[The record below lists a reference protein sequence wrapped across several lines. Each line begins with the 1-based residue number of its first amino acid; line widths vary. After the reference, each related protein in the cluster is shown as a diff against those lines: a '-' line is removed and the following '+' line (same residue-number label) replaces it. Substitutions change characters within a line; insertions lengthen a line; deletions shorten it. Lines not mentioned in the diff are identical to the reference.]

1 MPVKQQP
8 ERAVAPMAER
18 FLQSLRRR
26 NVAENTVLS
35 YGKDLALFAE
45 HFVAGGEPDFAI
57 DDVTAL
63 TIREFMSKGLGRGL
77 TQATLARRLS
87 ALRAF
92 FDFLVQ
98 EEGLPRNPARSVA
111 SPKIPKKLPA
121 VMTPEEANQFV
132 DSVKLDGNRDHSPER
147 IVRDRLILE
156 LLYGSGLRVSE
167 LVGLDVDDVDQRER
181 WLNVRGK
188 GRKERQVPFGEKAG
202 AALDRYLADRAK
214 LKAPP
219 EIRALLVHRWGRK
232 FRRLT
237 ARSVRLILK
246 RYATAYNADPALHPH
261 SLRHAFATHLL
272 SEGADLRAI
281 QELLGHANLS
291 TTQKYTQL
299 SIEHLMKIYDSAHP
313 KS

>member
-1 MPVKQQP
+1 MPVKQP

-26 NVAENTVLS
+26 NASENTVLG

-45 HFVAGGEPDFAI
+45 HLVAAGEPDFPVDGI
-57 DDVTAL
+57 TGN
-63 TIREFMSKGLGRGL
+63 TIREFMAEGLSRGL

-92 FDFLVQ
+92 FDYLVQ
-98 EEGLPRNPARSVA
+98 EQGLPKNPAHSVG
-111 SPKIPKKLPA
+111 SPRIPKKLPA

-132 DSVKLDGNRDHSPER
+132 DSVQVDGGRDQSRDR

-167 LVGLDVDDVDQRER
+167 LVGLDVDDIDPRER
-181 WLNVRGK
+181 WITVRGK

-202 AALDRYLADRAK
+202 AALDRYLVDRAK

-219 EIRALLVHRWGRK
+219 EVRALLVHRWGRK

-246 RYATAYNADPALHPH
+246 RYARAFNGDPAVHPH

-299 SIEHLMKIYDSAHP
+299 SIEHLMKVYDSAHP